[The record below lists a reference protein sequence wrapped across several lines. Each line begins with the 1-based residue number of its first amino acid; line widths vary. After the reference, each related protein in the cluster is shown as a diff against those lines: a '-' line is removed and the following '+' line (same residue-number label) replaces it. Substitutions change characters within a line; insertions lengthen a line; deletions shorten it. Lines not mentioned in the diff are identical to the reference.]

1 MPVGALTDVT
11 HPEPSSVIKSA
22 GSNPGSGKERAD
34 MQDEKGQ
41 TTTEYGLILMIVS
54 IAVIGILVV
63 AAGSLNELYT
73 TAGDAV
79 HTAVENIL
87 A

>member
-1 MPVGALTDVT
+1 
-11 HPEPSSVIKSA
+11 
-22 GSNPGSGKERAD
+22 

-41 TTTEYGLILMIVS
+41 TTTEYGLIMMIVS
-54 IAVIGILVV
+54 TAVIGILVI
-63 AAGSLNELYT
+63 AAGSLNDLYT

-79 HTAVENIL
+79 HAAAENI

>member
-1 MPVGALTDVT
+1 
-11 HPEPSSVIKSA
+11 
-22 GSNPGSGKERAD
+22 

-41 TTTEYGLILMIVS
+41 TTTEYGLIMMIVS
-54 IAVIGILVV
+54 IAVIGILVI
-63 AAGSLNELYT
+63 AAGSLNDLYT

-79 HTAVENIL
+79 HAAAENI